1 MTKVSNSR
9 FTAYNF
15 PMIVL
20 FFAFANNQLNPL
32 PTLQREANELFRL
45 LSPGE
50 LQQRYILYVDRFA
63 TREKIVYYLTQ
74 YKDNIALFHYSGHAG
89 RDALQTEEEISHAGG
104 IAHLLGQCPKLKMVF
119 LNGCSTQGQLK
130 TLQEKGIPGIMATR
144 SPVEDKKATDF
155 SIRFYQALSVQDKLE
170 TAFELAKG
178 DVLTQQPDL
187 NLALHRDFVF
197 NWSDSDPVDP
207 NAPQWGL
214 FVDGKRED
222 VLGWQLPQVVIPPP
236 PTDFTPNE
244 LLIDTLIEALAPY
257 AREVRNI
264 KRDIEDGE
272 PVDFADKRL
281 AILNSL
287 PAPIAEQLRKLM
299 VPLGDSDKGF
309 DKIGA
314 ARAEQLAKTSQTII
328 ELFTY
333 TLLSQLWDSREAHP
347 DLQIAAH
354 DREMLLHFFEMKREE
369 RENFQFIP
377 LLEVLHNM
385 LQQLAVPRFIK
396 ELDKL
401 KDSYQQGSPF
411 FMACHYLAALKRRLN
426 RDELAPHEIPEAC
439 CQGEASLAAIFKE
452 LGFLANYTLAAVRM
466 IDVVKFRHNPTATFR
481 HSLVRLVKLMG
492 GLEEKNE
499 DLDEYMDSR
508 SVLLLRKPGKKN
520 ETPDPNEKKYLN
532 LSPFIIDENAFDEKN
547 SDVSKVYFFHYFDK
561 ALGKYAFRHAY
572 KPDDLPLIVSDEK
585 YKLVKIQFEAFSK
598 LMFGSETSKESISL

>member
-1 MTKVSNSR
+1 MYILTKCVKSR
-9 FTAYNF
+9 FVAYTVTMN
-15 PMIVL
+15 VL
-20 FFAFANNQLNPL
+20 FFAFANNELNPL

-50 LQQRYILYVDRFA
+50 MQQRYILYVDRFA
-63 TREKIVYYLTQ
+63 TREKIAYYLTQ

-89 RDALQTEEEISHAGG
+89 RDALHTEDEVSHAGG

-130 TLQEKGIPGIMATR
+130 ALQEKGIPGIMATS

-178 DVLTQQPDL
+178 EVLTQDP
-187 NLALHRDFVF
+187 NLSLGLHRDFVLE
-197 NWSDSDPVDP
+197 WSDRGPVDSTL
-207 NAPQWGL
+207 PQWGL
-214 FVDGKRED
+214 FVDGKQEE
-222 VLGWQLPQVVIPPP
+222 VLNWQLPQVAIPPP
-236 PTDFTPNE
+236 TTDFTPNE

-257 AREVRNI
+257 AREVKNI
-264 KRDIEDGE
+264 KRDEEDGE
-272 PVDFADKRL
+272 EVDFADKRL

-314 ARAEQLAKTSQTII
+314 ARADQLAKTAQTII

-333 TLLSQLWDSREAHP
+333 TLLAQLWDSREAHP
-347 DLQIAAH
+347 ELQIAAQH
-354 DREMLLHFFEMKREE
+354 RDILLHFFEMKREE
-369 RENFQFIP
+369 KENFQFIP
-377 LLEVLHNM
+377 LLEVLHKM
-385 LQQLAVPRFIK
+385 LQELAVPRFIK
-396 ELDKL
+396 ELDQL
-401 KDSYQQGSPF
+401 KDSYQQGSAF

-426 RDELAPHEIPEAC
+426 SDELAPHEIPEAC
-439 CQGEASLAAIFKE
+439 RQGEASLAAIFKE

-492 GLEEKNE
+492 GLEEKSE
-499 DLDEYMDSR
+499 DLDEYMDNR

-520 ETPDPNEKKYLN
+520 ETPDPSEKKYLN
-532 LSPFIIDENAFDEKN
+532 LSPFVIDENAFDEKN

-561 ALGKYAFRHAY
+561 ALDKYVFRHAY
-572 KPDDLPLIVSDEK
+572 KPDDMPLIVSNEK
-585 YKLVKIQFEAFSK
+585 YNLVKMQFEAFRE
-598 LMFGSETSKESISL
+598 LMFGTEMSKA